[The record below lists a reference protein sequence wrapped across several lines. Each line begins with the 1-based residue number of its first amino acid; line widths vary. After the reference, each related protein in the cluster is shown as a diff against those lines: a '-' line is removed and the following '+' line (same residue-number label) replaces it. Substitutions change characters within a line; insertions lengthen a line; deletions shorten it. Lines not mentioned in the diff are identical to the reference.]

1 MGKAEH
7 LNKYFAT
14 ISNLQEKDIN
24 LPLLHKQ
31 SNSTIN
37 SIQLSED
44 EIKDIIKNIPI
55 NKATGP
61 DKISH
66 KLLKHI
72 CLSVAKPITILFS
85 MSLTE
90 SVYPTKWKLAHV
102 LPLFKKGDK
111 TITFNYR
118 PISLISCVGKLFE
131 RAVFKHISNYCSI
144 NCSIN
149 INLVSRLATQ
159 QFIHY

>member
-24 LPLLHKQ
+24 LPLLHRQ

-44 EIKDIIKNIPI
+44 EIKDIIKSIPI

-61 DKISH
+61 DQ
-66 KLLKHI
+66 
-72 CLSVAKPITILFS
+72 
-85 MSLTE
+85 
-90 SVYPTKWKLAHV
+90 
-102 LPLFKKGDK
+102 
-111 TITFNYR
+111 
-118 PISLISCVGKLFE
+118 ISLIKTYLSIGYKTFIDIIRHVFNRISLSHQVETRSCNAPIQE
-131 RAVFKHISNYCSI
+131 R
-144 NCSIN
+144 
-149 INLVSRLATQ
+149 R
-159 QFIHY
+159 